1 MSNKKIVLIKV
12 EEALQFAGVVH
23 LSFILNG
30 RRKTTE
36 GNKCPIRCRKCKG
49 TFTKTNHARLI
60 SNNKKKGI
68 ICNNSCAFS
77 ALKTYLIDL
86 FNHDIIEISKGSNNE
101 PFITFKNE
109 DQNIS
114 MNFFTPN
121 NDDLKRNELFKPVQF
136 KKIPLYSKKN
146 NNADKNVS
154 STQGSINRIII
165 REKIKKYVV
174 ENSAKGKCK
183 MVADTLKRKADH
195 LPPRLKQMSKEDGLS
210 KIKGVV
216 SLTTKLYKVL
226 KSNDLTL
233 LYVKGIQRQSIKELK
248 DSQN

>member
-1 MSNKKIVLIKV
+1 MASQIAKV
-12 EEALQFAGVVH
+12 NQKVSYSEP
-23 LSFILNG
+23 LS
-30 RRKTTE
+30 
-36 GNKCPIRCRKCKG
+36 
-49 TFTKTNHARLI
+49 
-60 SNNKKKGI
+60 
-68 ICNNSCAFS
+68 
-77 ALKTYLIDL
+77 
-86 FNHDIIEISKGSNNE
+86 
-101 PFITFKNE
+101 
-109 DQNIS
+109 
-114 MNFFTPN
+114 
-121 NDDLKRNELFKPVQF
+121 
-136 KKIPLYSKKN
+136 SKKN

-195 LPPRLKQMSKEDGLS
+195 LPPKLKQMSKEDGLS

-248 DSQN
+248 DSQNVPFIGKNICKMTILKNLTLYHRYSEFFGIFQDH